1 LFIDFVI
8 KLFIIRV
15 SSIKGVLYMK
25 PVVDQDL
32 CIGCGVCPSVAPSMF
47 DMNDDGKAYAIVDE
61 VPAGEEDLAE
71 EAVES
76 CPVAAI
82 TVE

>member
-1 LFIDFVI
+1 
-8 KLFIIRV
+8 
-15 SSIKGVLYMK
+15 MK
-25 PVVDQDL
+25 AFVDQDL
-32 CIGCGVCPSVAPSMF
+32 CIGCGVCPSVAPSIF
-47 DMNDDGKAYAIVDE
+47 DMNDDGKAYVIVDE

>member
-1 LFIDFVI
+1 
-8 KLFIIRV
+8 
-15 SSIKGVLYMK
+15 MK
-25 PVVDQDL
+25 PVVDKDL

-47 DMNDDGKAYAIVDE
+47 EMNDEGLADVIVDE

-76 CPVAAI
+76 CPVGAI
-82 TVE
+82 TIE

>member
-1 LFIDFVI
+1 
-8 KLFIIRV
+8 
-15 SSIKGVLYMK
+15 
-25 PVVDQDL
+25 
-32 CIGCGVCPSVAPSMF
+32 MF

>member
-1 LFIDFVI
+1 
-8 KLFIIRV
+8 
-15 SSIKGVLYMK
+15 MK
-25 PVVDQDL
+25 PMVDQDL
-32 CIGCGVCPSVAPSMF
+32 CIGCAVCPSVAPSMF
-47 DMNDDGKAYAIVDE
+47 DMNDDGKAFAIVDE

-82 TVE
+82 TLE

>member
-1 LFIDFVI
+1 
-8 KLFIIRV
+8 
-15 SSIKGVLYMK
+15 M
-25 PVVDQDL
+25 PVTVNKDL

-61 VPAGEEDLAE
+61 VPAGEEDLAQ
-71 EAVES
+71 EAAES